1 MQILHGH
8 RSCFDV
14 SKSVQQKHHDTVL
27 QHRLQRT
34 AGRSSFRRDG
44 LRIAPADLSIAV
56 AALRWGVTGDMPL
69 GVTGP
74 GDTISWLSAAA
85 PS

>member
-1 MQILHGH
+1 MQ
-8 RSCFDV
+8 
-14 SKSVQQKHHDTVL
+14 TMPA
-27 QHRLQRT
+27 RL
-34 AGRSSFRRDG
+34 RDG

-56 AALRWGVTGDMPL
+56 AALRWGVTGDVPL

-74 GDTISWLSAAA
+74 GDTISWLSVPA